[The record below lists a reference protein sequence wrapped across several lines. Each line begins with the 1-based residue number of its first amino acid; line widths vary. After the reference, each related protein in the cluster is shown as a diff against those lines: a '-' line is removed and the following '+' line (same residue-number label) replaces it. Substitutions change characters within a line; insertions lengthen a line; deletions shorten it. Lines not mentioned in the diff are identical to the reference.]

1 MSLHKLLKATV
12 QSDASDLLLVEGSA
26 PALRVNGRV
35 VRVKADPLTGSAVKH
50 LCYSVLSDEQRKHF
64 ENHKE
69 IDFSL
74 SIKEIARFRVN
85 YFYQRGYVSG
95 AFRKVPL
102 SVPSFSSLGLPKVLG
117 ELTKYDTGLVILT
130 GPTGSGKTTTL
141 AALLD
146 KVNTERRGHIV
157 TLEDPIEFLHEHKK
171 CIVSQREVGLD
182 TDSFRNGLRYILR
195 QDPDVCLLGEMR
207 DIDEIRSALE
217 LAETGHL
224 VFATLH
230 TNSAPQAIQRILGA
244 FPVGEKEAVAQ
255 QLSLVLQGV
264 VGQRLLRGVSG
275 NRRYAACE
283 YLRMNS
289 GVRSLV
295 REGKVHQVYG
305 QMQIGQEKSGMV
317 TLNQSLAALV
327 LTKKIDLRAAYQV
340 SPDVGE
346 LDKLLNTRR

>member
-35 VRVKADPLTGSAVKH
+35 VRVKADALTGSAVKH
-50 LCYSVLSDEQRKHF
+50 LCYSVLTDEQRKCF
-64 ENHKE
+64 ENQKE

-102 SVPSFSSLGLPKVLG
+102 SVPPFSSLGLPAVLG
-117 ELTKYDTGLVILT
+117 ELTRYDTGLVILT

-217 LAETGHL
+217 LAENGSFGFYNTSYKL
-224 VFATLH
+224 SSPSYS
-230 TNSAPQAIQRILGA
+230 TN
-244 FPVGEKEAVAQ
+244 F
-255 QLSLVLQGV
+255 
-264 VGQRLLRGVSG
+264 
-275 NRRYAACE
+275 
-283 YLRMNS
+283 
-289 GVRSLV
+289 RSF
-295 REGKVHQVYG
+295 
-305 QMQIGQEKSGMV
+305 SCW
-317 TLNQSLAALV
+317 
-327 LTKKIDLRAAYQV
+327 
-340 SPDVGE
+340 
-346 LDKLLNTRR
+346 